1 MGSAV
6 SWGDPQPLEW
16 CAGHEGWE
24 GGECNCGGWV
34 LHLESWAGG
43 GVRGRACATM
53 ALVFVCLQAVPE
65 MTELLKK
72 K

>member
-6 SWGDPQPLEW
+6 SWGDPRPLEL
-16 CAGHEGWE
+16 CAVGRGLGCD
-24 GGECNCGGWV
+24 GGLGPHLTTWWRGKRV
-34 LHLESWAGG
+34 LLWHW
-43 GVRGRACATM
+43 
-53 ALVFVCLQAVPE
+53 CLQAVPE

>member
-34 LHLESWAGG
+34 LHLESWGG
-43 GVRGRACATM
+43 GASEGEHVLPWHWC
-53 ALVFVCLQAVPE
+53 LFVCRRCRR
-65 MTELLKK
+65 
-72 K
+72 